1 MQKPFQVTEE
11 MLKEIDEE
19 INKVTDAAAARPTSV
34 TLRRRVEATPE
45 DVTAQGPQALLN
57 VRQSTHGDFRT
68 NARLSQKLKEIYR
81 SYEGW
86 AHLDDVEKE
95 VLDMIS
101 LKISRILSGKS
112 LERQHW
118 EDIEGYAHLA
128 LKECG
133 Q

>member
-19 INKVTDAAAARPTSV
+19 ITKVTDTAAASPVPTRPLGV
-34 TLRRRVEATPE
+34 TLRRREPSAESLINT
-45 DVTAQGPQALLN
+45 
-57 VRQSTHGDFRT
+57 RQTTHGDFRT
-68 NARLSQKLKEIYR
+68 NARLSQKLKAIYR
-81 SYEGW
+81 SYDGW
-86 AHLDDVEKE
+86 EALDDVEKE

>member
-1 MQKPFQVTEE
+1 MQGPF
-11 MLKEIDEE
+11 
-19 INKVTDAAAARPTSV
+19 KVTPEMEAEIETGLQEAIAP
-34 TLRRRVEATPE
+34 RRRPVQQP
-45 DVTAQGPQALLN
+45 VQALTQD
-57 VRQSTHGDFRT
+57 RQSTHGDFRT
-68 NARLSQKLKEIYR
+68 NARLSQKMKTIFR

-86 AHLDDVEKE
+86 DALDDVEKE

-128 LKECG
+128 LRECK
-133 Q
+133 

>member
-1 MQKPFQVTEE
+1 MNEPFQVTPE
-11 MLKEIDEE
+11 MQADLEREIG
-19 INKVTDAAAARPTSV
+19 TLAPPTK
-34 TLRRRVEATPE
+34 LRRINQVSPEALIN
-45 DVTAQGPQALLN
+45 ARQA
-57 VRQSTHGDFRT
+57 THGDFRT
-68 NARLSQKLKEIYR
+68 NARLSQKLKAVFR
-81 SYEGW
+81 TYEGW
-86 AHLDDVEKE
+86 EHLDDVEKE

-128 LKECG
+128 LIECK